1 MANLIKTGFLL
12 VVLTCL
18 LVLIGGAVGG
28 RQGMAIAFLLALV
41 MNFGSYW
48 FSDKIVLSMY
58 GAQPVD
64 EAQAP
69 VLYRIVREL
78 AAKAHIP
85 VPRIYIIQDDSP
97 NAFATGRNPQHAAV
111 AVTEG
116 ILRIMTEDELRGV
129 LAHELSHVKN
139 RDTLIM
145 TIAATIAG
153 AITYLAQMAQWAAIF
168 GGGRRDNEEGG
179 GGSAIGTLLMAILA
193 PIAAML
199 IQMAISRSREYE
211 ADATGARVAG
221 RASGLEHALQK
232 LDTASK
238 RVPMEAT
245 PATAHLFI
253 VNPLTSGGLASL
265 FSTHPP
271 IEERIARLRAMRL

>member
-1 MANLIKTGFLL
+1 MGNLIKTGFLL

-18 LVLIGGAVGG
+18 LILIGGAVGG
-28 RQGMAIAFLLALV
+28 RQGMAIAFVMALV
-41 MNFGSYW
+41 MNMGSYW
-48 FSDKIVLSMY
+48 FSDRIVLGMY
-58 GAQPVD
+58 GARAVT
-64 EAQAP
+64 EAEAP
-69 VLYRIVREL
+69 QLYRIVRQL
-78 AAKAHIP
+78 AAEAGIP
-85 VPRIYIIQDDSP
+85 VPPIYIIQDDSP

-116 ILRIMTEDELRGV
+116 ILRIMNEEELRGV

-153 AITYLAQMAQWAAIF
+153 
-168 GGGRRDNEEGG
+168 
-179 GGSAIGTLLMAILA
+179 
-193 PIAAML
+193 ML
-199 IQMAISRSREYE
+199 IQMAISRSREYQ
-211 ADATGARVAG
+211 ADASGAQLCH
-221 RASGLEHALQK
+221 RASGLAEALQK
-232 LDTASK
+232 LDIAK
-238 RVPMEAT
+238 RQVPMDAA

>member
-1 MANLIKTGFLL
+1 MGNLIKTGFLL

-18 LVLIGGAVGG
+18 LILIGGAVGG
-28 RQGMAIAFLLALV
+28 RQGMAIAFVMALV
-41 MNFGSYW
+41 MNMGSYW
-48 FSDKIVLSMY
+48 FSDRIVLGMY
-58 GAQPVD
+58 GARAVT
-64 EAQAP
+64 EAEAP
-69 VLYRIVREL
+69 QLYRIVRQL
-78 AAKAHIP
+78 AAEAGIP
-85 VPRIYIIQDDSP
+85 VPPIYIIQDDSP

-116 ILRIMTEDELRGV
+116 ILRIMNEEELRGV

-168 GGGRRDNEEGG
+168 GGGRRSDENGG
-179 GGSAIGTLLMAILA
+179 GGSAIGALLMAILA
-193 PIAAML
+193 PFAAML
-199 IQMAISRSREYE
+199 IQMAISRSREYQ
-211 ADATGARVAG
+211 ADASGAQLCH
-221 RASGLEHALQK
+221 RASGLAEALQK
-232 LDTASK
+232 LDIAK
-238 RVPMEAT
+238 RQVPMDAA